1 MNTTQDLHFDCTG
14 KTILIVE
21 DEKELREYL
30 IESFTETFKKVYAAD
45 NAISALETCRKKQP
59 SIIVSDVMMPQ
70 MDGFELC
77 RQIKT
82 TSG

>member
-30 IESFTETFKKVYAAD
+30 IESFTETFKKFMQQTMQSRHWKHAER
-45 NAISALETCRKKQP
+45 NNRLSL
-59 SIIVSDVMMPQ
+59 
-70 MDGFELC
+70 
-77 RQIKT
+77 
-82 TSG
+82 